1 MLKRGDPL
9 QRRLRCFGSEKDW
22 APRGNPGHLEAKAL
36 HGQKFQGELGM
47 FHQAAEVVQVCGWQD
62 LRTWKKCK
70 QKLRCLRFLSIFD
83 ILLLAESLK
92 HIDYFSANYVKYYMS
107 NLLKNWNGFM
117 TKEIQKIRSSEY
129 FSRKSIKILRAV
141 GGEHIMLAVSGWNM
155 LNPEMTLLSMLGLP
169 PLPACHLV
177 PPTEVQA
184 VSPHGRGWYGHVF
197 LSDIYAWK
205 DYVCKEQVY
214 LETSTLRQSLHPL
227 QFHHLKK
234 TPDWF
239 MLNYLGTDLQYHKE
253 LCW

>member
-1 MLKRGDPL
+1 VLKRGDPL

-141 GGEHIMLAVSGWNM
+141 GGEHIMLAVSG
-155 LNPEMTLLSMLGLP
+155 
-169 PLPACHLV
+169 
-177 PPTEVQA
+177 
-184 VSPHGRGWYGHVF
+184 
-197 LSDIYAWK
+197 
-205 DYVCKEQVY
+205 
-214 LETSTLRQSLHPL
+214 
-227 QFHHLKK
+227 
-234 TPDWF
+234 
-239 MLNYLGTDLQYHKE
+239 
-253 LCW
+253 